1 MYKINVEAAIQVE
14 IQIAGLGAV
23 VRDCNGKIV
32 IAVVKTVS
40 FRGEIRF
47 SKAEAV
53 EWGLKVV
60 IDAKMP
66 SVIVEMDCQEVANL
80 INKKQSC
87 RTKFF
92 CVVMEFKACV
102 RILLL

>member
-1 MYKINVEAAIQVE
+1 M
-14 IQIAGLGAV
+14 IAT
-23 VRDCNGKIV
+23 
-32 IAVVKTVS
+32 VKTVA

-60 IDAKMP
+60 IDAKTL

-80 INKKQSC
+80 INK
-87 RTKFF
+87 
-92 CVVMEFKACV
+92 
-102 RILLL
+102 